1 MWMCVCM
8 YSIRQKNC
16 PFPCSFYAIIFFNT
30 YWEKTINMFAD
41 FNNKNYVN
49 IIIMQLV
56 LIIIYKIITL
66 RLASVFLS

>member
-1 MWMCVCM
+1 
-8 YSIRQKNC
+8 
-16 PFPCSFYAIIFFNT
+16 
-30 YWEKTINMFAD
+30 MFAD